1 MKRIAVSVL
10 TITIVAIVGFAVT
23 RAFFSDTERSSGNTI
38 TAGTIDI
45 SVDDENPWIASE
57 KDEIKEMKPS
67 YVRWTKH
74 VVKNVG
80 TNPLKL
86 WKHIKDVET
95 NNNGW
100 SEPECWDQG
109 GTWVAP
115 DGCTTPNTKHNNIDE
130 FIEYDMYIDGT
141 VDGSPENNWLGG
153 SNSGGTVVI
162 DEDDGITV
170 ADIESVFVFLGEL
183 APNNGQQGGPDEVVV
198 WQSYHMRDDT
208 GNWAQTDTL
217 SYTIEFY
224 AEQVNGNGPISGGP
238 GPQTL
243 LLENKNPSTWN
254 PIIGDG
260 TWGVLKWVGD
270 GNTFDFLSTLE
281 AHGLAPSTS
290 YSLVYAPDP
299 WPQGPLPESPS
310 TVLGSASSNGSGNLT
325 IAANPNLGYDIP
337 HPSDTNSPTGGKIW
351 LVLDADHDGTK
362 MTAWNPSSY
371 LFEYNLIK
379 YNDTDN

>member
-1 MKRIAVSVL
+1 MKRILVSLL
-10 TITIVAIVGFAVT
+10 TIAIVAVVGFAVT
-23 RAFFSDTERSSGNTI
+23 RAFFSDTETSSGNTI

-45 SVDDENPWIASE
+45 SVDENNPWSE
-57 KDEIKEMKPS
+57 PGTISDMKPS

-74 VVKNVG
+74 VVQNVG
-80 TNPLKL
+80 NNPLKL
-86 WKHIKDVET
+86 WKHIKDVDTDE
-95 NNNGW
+95 NGVN
-100 SEPECWDQG
+100 EPEQDWY
-109 GTWVAP
+109 
-115 DGCTTPNTKHNNIDE
+115 NEHNNSNPKNDIDTV
-130 FIEYDMYIDGT
+130 IEYDMYVGGDVVGE
-141 VDGSPENNWLGG
+141 GAEESNNWLGG
-153 SNSGGTVVI
+153 HNDGGQVII

-183 APNNGQQGGPDEVVV
+183 APDASITV

-362 MTAWNPSSY
+362 MTAWNPSQY

-379 YNDTDN
+379 YDDTNAP